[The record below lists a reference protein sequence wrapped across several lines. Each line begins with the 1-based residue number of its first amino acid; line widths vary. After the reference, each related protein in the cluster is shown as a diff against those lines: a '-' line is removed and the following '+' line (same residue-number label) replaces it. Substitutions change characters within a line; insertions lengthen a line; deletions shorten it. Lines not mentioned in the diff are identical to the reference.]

1 MVGNVRRGRVP
12 REGMAA
18 LGADSIRGARAAGK
32 RVRQIARGWREGRS
46 VRASVSVEAVGP
58 DHPLFSINGT
68 SSSLVVRTNML
79 KQFQIIEHDPGLRQT
94 AFALYADL
102 IAIHEG
108 RLSP

>member
-1 MVGNVRRGRVP
+1 VP
-12 REGMAA
+12 RQGIASLAA
-18 LGADSIRGARAAGK
+18 ESIRGARAGGK
-32 RVRQIARGWREGRS
+32 RVKQIARGWREGRT

-68 SSSLVVRTNML
+68 SSSLIVRTNML